1 MYVFIMMRLK
11 IQTVLLWT
19 IFFVFTAAMP
29 AFALDESSLPHSF
42 KTRAIPYFESATK
55 GVMITP
61 DQVHIHYRI
70 FEPSDG
76 PVKGNVVIISGR
88 TEFMRKYAE
97 LLYDLRLSGYRF
109 FIYDHRGQG
118 ESERLLTDTRKGY
131 VNHFKDYVS
140 DLEQFMNTVVK
151 TTGADNTYFLAHSM
165 GGAIATRYVIEHPES
180 VTAMVASSPMFQAS
194 TGNILPAVAYQLLNI
209 FIFVGQGES
218 YTLGRSAEDWQQS
231 FVLNEVTTSEA
242 RYDYAQQEWKENNA
256 LIVAGPTH
264 RWLKEALDIGFWIMP
279 RAELIKTPLLV
290 LQAGD
295 ETVVD
300 PASEADVCQQA
311 AHCSVSMFPGAK
323 HQLLMEQ
330 DNIRNEVIKQSLA
343 FFVRYKNK

>member
-1 MYVFIMMRLK
+1 MMRLK
-11 IQTVLLWT
+11 IQTVLPWT
-19 IFFVFTAAMP
+19 FFFVITATVP

-42 KTRAIPYFESATK
+42 KTQAIPYFESAKK
-55 GVMITP
+55 GVILSH
-61 DQVHIHYRI
+61 DKIRIHYRI
-70 FEPSDG
+70 FEPSEG

-97 LLYDLRLSGYRF
+97 LLYDLRSSGYRF

-140 DLEQFMNTVVK
+140 DLERFMNTVVK
-151 TTGADNTYFLAHSM
+151 PMGADNTYFLAHSM

-194 TGNILPAVAYQLLNI
+194 TGNISPAVAYQLLSI

-218 YTLGRSAEDWQQS
+218 YTLGRSAEEWQQS
-231 FVLNEVTTSEA
+231 FVLNEVTTSKA
-242 RYDYAQQEWKENNA
+242 RHDYTQQELKENNA

-264 RWLKEALDIGFWIMP
+264 RWVKEALDSGFWIMP

-300 PASEADVCQQA
+300 PESGVDVCQRA
-311 AHCSVSMFPGAK
+311 KHCRVSIFPGAK

-330 DNIRNEVIKQSLA
+330 DNIRNEVIKQSLT
-343 FFVRYKNK
+343 FFSHYKNK